1 MLNNFPENIPLTY
14 YYNFDNETFII
25 NNINNNGKLI
35 KKPNE
40 NCFANGIIVFDNIDF
55 IFLIINLYEIY
66 FLI

>member
-40 NCFANGIIVFDNIDF
+40 KHT
-55 IFLIINLYEIY
+55 Y
-66 FLI
+66 F